1 MVINTRFFN
10 WWYDSAAT
18 AHICIDKYFK
28 NVKEDKYF
36 MMHNNIKAKL
46 IGKGVVDLS
55 FISKK
60 ITLVDVIST
69 IMLCRNG
76 NKAVLEV
83 ENLILLKKICF
94 F

>member
-1 MVINTRFFN
+1 
-10 WWYDSAAT
+10 
-18 AHICIDKYFK
+18 
-28 NVKEDKYF
+28 

-83 ENLILLKKICF
+83 ENLISLKKMCF